1 MTGAPRVSVVM
12 PMRDASAF
20 LDAAIVSVLT
30 QTYTDF
36 EFIIVDDGSR
46 DESLWRARN
55 HAAVDSRIAVI
66 PRPSLG
72 IVAALNLGIRQ
83 ARGDLIAR
91 MDADDVAAPTRFA
104 KQVALLTARPD
115 VSVVGSFYTVID
127 NRGVSLRDMTLPAE
141 SDAIRRTLAIC
152 NCIAHPSVMMRR
164 DAILAAG
171 FYRDDFPLCEDYDL
185 WLRLS
190 ETSNLLNLPES
201 LLFYREHPAQW
212 SWRDLERRLESE
224 VAVLRDAAR
233 RRGDVPIAGGGL
245 RAAVRAR
252 AMLTARGAIGEGR
265 RIAAVAA
272 LRVAARQGLMPPME
286 AARWLRLAWKAG
298 LLRTGGRGPS

>member
-46 DESLWRARN
+46 DESVSRARN
-55 HAAVDSRIAVI
+55 HAAADSRIAVI
-66 PRPSLG
+66 PQPSLG

-127 NRGVSLRDMTLPAE
+127 NRGVPLRDMMLPAE
-141 SDAIRRTLAIC
+141 SDAIRRTLAIG

-224 VAVLRDAAR
+224 AAVLRDAAR
-233 RRGDVPIAGGGL
+233 RRGDVPIAGGGM

-265 RIAAVAA
+265 RTAAVAA